1 MYHFLMPLFRHCLL
15 QSCLP
20 FGPHTTHIQ
29 HHKHPFHHCE
39 VTLAAWAMHRPHPAP
54 LLPLPLAIMLT
65 IWATCHSQPFHHHGV
80 TLATW
85 AMCCPHSAPLSPLPL
100 AVTLTISHATLIQHH
115 SHLRCNRGRG
125 NTVSFMSWVCRDMG
139 MGMGYSHLQIT
150 IPLFKGMQV
159 L

>member
-39 VTLAAWAMHRPHPAP
+39 VTLAAWAMHCPHSAP
-54 LLPLPLAIMLT
+54 LLPLPLAI
-65 IWATCHSQPFHHHGV
+65 I
-80 TLATW
+80 
-85 AMCCPHSAPLSPLPL
+85 
-100 AVTLTISHATLIQHH
+100 LTISHATLIQHH

-125 NTVSFMSWVCRDMG
+125 NTVSFTSLVCRDMG